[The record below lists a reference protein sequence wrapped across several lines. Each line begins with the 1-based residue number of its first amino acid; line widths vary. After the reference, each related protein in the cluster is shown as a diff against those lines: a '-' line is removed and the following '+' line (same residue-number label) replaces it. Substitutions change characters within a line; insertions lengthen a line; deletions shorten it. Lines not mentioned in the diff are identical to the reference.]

1 MTDRRVPVR
10 IDQNR
15 FGRRA
20 GDAGAKARFY
30 AAAFVAQVAGLS
42 LPRDRVAPSYA
53 IAEPH
58 PPKGLVRDERA

>member
-10 IDQNR
+10 LDQNR

-20 GDAGAKARFY
+20 SDAGAKARFY
-30 AAAFVAQVAGLS
+30 AASFVAHVAGLS

-58 PPKGLVRDERA
+58 PPKGLVRDEKV

>member
-10 IDQNR
+10 LDQSR

-20 GDAGAKARFY
+20 SDAGAKARFY

-42 LPRDRVAPSYA
+42 LPRERAAPTYA

-58 PPKGLVRDERA
+58 PPKGLFRDEKA

>member
-10 IDQNR
+10 PDQSR

-20 GDAGAKARFY
+20 GDFGGKARFY

-42 LPRDRVAPSYA
+42 MPRERVAASYA
-53 IAEPH
+53 VSEPH
-58 PPKGLVRDERA
+58 PPKGLVRDEKA